1 MLGIRGTISTGFR
14 APNLGEEFY
23 SATQVSPTTATVQL
37 PANSAA
43 AKILGLPNLKPEI
56 STQYSVGLV
65 AHPLDDLSVTV
76 DAYSVSLGDRIV
88 RSGTVNAAG
97 GAINTPLVNTAIAAH
112 GNILDPTASQAGVTA
127 FLNGLDTLTQGVD
140 LTINYPTDF
149 GEYGL
154 VDWTLAGNYNS
165 TSLSSVSP
173 PPAVLLAS
181 NPGATFFQAYTLF
194 NFVHSAP
201 QEKIGLTANW
211 SLDQFGVTLRET
223 YYGPQKGFTTPNS
236 GPPLYPSNQAGV
248 GLTDLEA
255 RYNITEGFQVT
266 FGGNNIF
273 NIRRNVVGFA
283 NPAVNAS
290 GGTVSA
296 SGGQVQNP
304 PVGASFDPNGGY
316 YYGRLTLNF

>member
-1 MLGIRGTISTGFR
+1 
-14 APNLGEEFY
+14 
-23 SATQVSPTTATVQL
+23 VTATVQL

-43 AKILGLPNLKPEI
+43 AKVLGLPDLKPEI

-65 AHPLDDLSVTV
+65 AHPLADLSVTV

-88 RSGTVNAAG
+88 RSGTVNYLG
-97 GAINTPLVNTAIAAH
+97 GAINVPLVNQAIIAH
-112 GNILDPTASQAGVTA
+112 GNILDPTANQVGVTA

-140 LTINYPTDF
+140 LTVNYPTDF
-149 GEYGL
+149 GAYGL

-165 TSLSSVSP
+165 TSLSSVAP
-173 PPAVLLAS
+173 PPAALIAS
-181 NPGATFFQAYTLF
+181 NSNATFFQAYTLF

-201 QEKIGLTANW
+201 SEKVGLTANW
-211 SLDQFGVTLRET
+211 SLDEFGVTLRET

-273 NIRRNVVGFA
+273 NIRRDVVGFTSTPLSA
-283 NPAVNAS
+283 N
-290 GGTVSA
+290 GGTNSA